1 MSKFDPKP
9 HIRKVQ
15 YTERKTGKVIT
26 KEILDTGPR
35 LAWFRSDHPI
45 EEGWRILTS
54 CIRLDENG
62 AHYLAEIVNPE
73 GIPIATGNRLV
84 FAKDFENYN
93 EKAETQ
99 AIGRALSVCGY
110 GTLQALEPGD
120 EDGEEQEAT
129 GMPDTPARA
138 MPAPTPLGAGT
149 EIAQPTRKVLQPT
162 QERRQKA
169 TAGEIMA
176 EANAQLEAMG
186 LPAHYKDSPHIIQAI
201 KKCGHTNLST
211 TYFGENFAQIVGELV
226 DRVEAGQQAE

>member
-1 MSKFDPKP
+1 MSNFDPKA

-45 EEGWRILTS
+45 EEGWRILTE
-54 CIRLDENG
+54 CMRLDDNG
-62 AHYLAEIVNPE
+62 AHYKAEIVNPD
-73 GIPIATGNRLV
+73 GATICMGNRLV

-120 EDGEEQEAT
+120 DDGEEEEPSA
-129 GMPDTPARA
+129 MPDA
-138 MPAPTPLGAGT
+138 
-149 EIAQPTRKVLQPT
+149 AQPTQAGKKVPQPT
-162 QERRQKA
+162 QGRRPKA
-169 TAGEIMA
+169 TAGEIMV

-226 DRVEAGQQAE
+226 DRVEAGQQTE

>member
-1 MSKFDPKP
+1 MSNFDPKP

-15 YTERKTGKVIT
+15 YADRSGNKIT

-35 LAWFRSDHPI
+35 LAWFRSEHPI
-45 EEGWRILTS
+45 DEAWSIVTECL
-54 CIRLDENG
+54 RLDDAG
-62 AHYLAEIVNPE
+62 AQYRAEIVDPK
-73 GIPIATGNRLV
+73 GKVIASGHRLV
-84 FAKDFENYN
+84 LSASFKNFN

-99 AIGRALSVCGY
+99 AIGRALAAAGY

-120 EDGEEQEAT
+120 DDGDEEEPSA
-129 GMPDTPARA
+129 MPDTP
-138 MPAPTPLGAGT
+138 
-149 EIAQPTRKVLQPT
+149 QPTETEKKVPWPAQGKRL
-162 QERRQKA
+162 KA
-169 TAGEIMA
+169 TAGEIMT

-226 DRVEAGQQAE
+226 DRVEAGQQAG